1 MARYVAVVDSPL
13 SVEEAFASL
22 ADLRRF
28 AEWDPGVASSVQV
41 TPSADSHDGPGL
53 GATYDLTLAP
63 PSAPLRL
70 RYRVIEFDPPNRIVV
85 EAANRLL
92 CSYDTISV
100 AASAT
105 GSLVVYDAELR
116 LPFPLALADPVLGPV
131 FNVIGD
137 RAATG
142 LRRFLESDHAE
153 DDAVVRP
160 VADESGA
167 TLGRSS

>member
-1 MARYVAVVDSPL
+1 MARYVAVVNSPL
-13 SVEEAFASL
+13 PVKEAFARL

-28 AEWDPGVASSVQV
+28 AEWDPGVTLAVQV
-41 TPSADSHDGPGL
+41 TPSVSGHDGPGL
-53 GATYDLTLAP
+53 GAAYDLTLAP

-100 AASAT
+100 AAST
-105 GSLVVYDAELR
+105 SGSLVVYDAELR
-116 LPFPLALADPVLGPV
+116 MPFPLALADPVLGPV

-142 LRRFLESDHAE
+142 LRRFLASEQTSDE
-153 DDAVVRP
+153 P
-160 VADESGA
+160 VAEPAEAGSGWP
-167 TLGRSS
+167 S